1 MPTEASIIT
10 STWDIKRKANGTFR
24 ARLNAREYGNM
35 EGVHYDGSNIALPV
49 TNDMII
55 GIIMVLDLMAGRVG
69 KIFYLKGEL
78 LHGEFEEDA

>member
-1 MPTEASIIT
+1 
-10 STWDIKRKANGTFR
+10 
-24 ARLNAREYGNM
+24 M
-35 EGVHYDGSNIALPV
+35 EGFHYDGSNIALPV